1 MLSDFVIRALLGGL
15 GIALV
20 AGPLGCF
27 VSWRRMAYF
36 GDTMAHG
43 AVLGV
48 AFGFSLSLP
57 PLVGVLVVTLALAG
71 LLARM
76 TRSRALGADTAL
88 GVMAHS
94 SLALGLVLVALMGIR
109 VDLMGLLFGDVLAL
123 SRGDLAWIWGG
134 ALVELSLLIVLW
146 RPLLAST
153 VDEDLARAEGIPAD
167 KLRLVLM
174 LLVALVVAL
183 AMKVVGVLL
192 VTALMLIPAA
202 TARAW
207 ARTPEAMA
215 VGAALI
221 GATAVVLGLLASLE
235 WDTPA
240 GPSIV
245 VGALTL
251 FVMGGLSR
259 RGWALRRE
267 SKMSI

>member
-1 MLSDFVIRALLGGL
+1 MLDDFLIRALLGGL

-57 PLVGVLVVTLALAG
+57 PMVGVVMVTLVLAG

-109 VDLMGLLFGDVLAL
+109 VDLMGMLFGDVLAL
-123 SRGDLAWIWGG
+123 SRTDLAWIWGG
-134 ALVELSLLIVLW
+134 AALELGLLTLLW
-146 RPLLAST
+146 RPLLAAT

-174 LLVALVVAL
+174 VLVALVVAL

-215 VGAALI
+215 IGAGLVGAL
-221 GATAVVLGLLASLE
+221 AVGLGLFGSLE

-245 VGALTL
+245 VGALMVFIL
-251 FVMGGLSR
+251 VALGR
-259 RGWALRRE
+259 RMRHIWRA
-267 SKMSI
+267 S

>member
-1 MLSDFVIRALLGGL
+1 MLDDFLIRALFGGL

-57 PLVGVLVVTLALAG
+57 PMVGVVMVTLVLAG

-123 SRGDLAWIWGG
+123 SRTDLAWIWGG
-134 ALVELSLLIVLW
+134 AILELGLLILLW
-146 RPLLAST
+146 RPLLAAT

-174 LLVALVVAL
+174 VLVALVVAL

-215 VGAALI
+215 IGAGLVGAL
-221 GATAVVLGLLASLE
+221 AVGLGLLGSLE

-245 VGALTL
+245 VGALAL
-251 FVMGGLSR
+251 FILGGLAR
-259 RGWALRRE
+259 RMLYTRRA
-267 SKMSI
+267 S